1 MAQRD
6 GLGRDLDPV
15 RHRLSFL
22 MAEGVDRHGEVG
34 RLLLLQPGL
43 LLGRFPVECG
53 GLAGRRHGET
63 RPQPPLGLVALLLLL
78 LAAVLLAPAAGQ
90 ARRAPLP
97 GHRAVGAVE
106 GRAQPSSLQSRPET
120 STSVSCSL

>member
-6 GLGRDLDPV
+6 VLGRDLDPV
-15 RHRLSFL
+15 RHGLSFL
-22 MAEGVDRHGEVG
+22 MAEGVDRHGEVC

-43 LLGRFPVECG
+43 LLGRLPVEGG

-63 RPQPPLGLVALLLLL
+63 RPQPPLGLAALLLLL

-90 ARRAPLP
+90 AGRAPVP
-97 GHRAVGAVE
+97 RHRAVGTVQ
-106 GRAQPSSLQSRPET
+106 GRAQPASLQSRPAT
-120 STSVSCSL
+120 STSGR